1 MTEQEKKE
9 SLAALA
15 LHLNDMIDIATRA
28 YDLSA
33 TLIRNDEGDRFLK
46 RHFPDLR
53 KMVEQISSQN
63 EFVQKII
70 QSLAIRVNKEGVK
83 NDRPR

>member
-9 SLAALA
+9 TLAALA
-15 LHLNDMIDIATRA
+15 LHLNDLIDLSTRA

-33 TLIRNDEGDRFLK
+33 VLIRKDEGSRFLK

-53 KMVEQISSQN
+53 KMIEQISTQN
-63 EFVQKII
+63 EYVQKII
-70 QSLAIRVNKEGVK
+70 QSLSVRIEEKKEH
-83 NDRPR
+83 NE

>member
-15 LHLNDMIDIATRA
+15 LHFNDMIDIATRA

-33 TLIRNDEGDRFLK
+33 TLIRNDEGDRFLI

-53 KMVEQISSQN
+53 KMVDQISSQN

-70 QSLAIRVNKEGVK
+70 QPLAERIEQKKESE
-83 NDRPR
+83 